1 MKEDMK
7 YAAVLSDIHR
17 LMEKKNPA
25 MVAIDGR
32 CGSGKT
38 CLAKKLAADL
48 PCTVIHM
55 DDFYLP
61 FDKREPD
68 WMQTVGGNM
77 DFERLLSELL
87 LPIRAGEK
95 ALYRP
100 YCCREG
106 RMGPTAEIAVLPL
119 TIVEGSYSHHPRL
132 TDLYDLKIFLTC
144 CRQEQ
149 YSRLQ
154 QREGERFAA
163 FEQRWIPLEEQYF
176 KTCGV
181 ERGSDLVI
189 DTSFTII

>member
-17 LMEKKNPA
+17 LMEKKNPV

-61 FDKREPD
+61 FDKREPE
-68 WMQTVGGNM
+68 WMQTVGGNI
-77 DFERLLSELL
+77 DFERLLSVLL
-87 LPIRAGEK
+87 LPIRADEP

-106 RMGPTAEIAVLPL
+106 RMRPGAEIAVCPL

-149 YSRLQ
+149 YRRLQ
-154 QREGERFAA
+154 LREGERFAA
-163 FEQRWIPLEEQYF
+163 FEQRWIPLEEHYF
-176 KTCGV
+176 ETCGV
-181 ERGSDLVI
+181 ERSSDLVI
-189 DTSFTII
+189 DTSFSMI